1 MSLSPPIAPL
11 RNDQEQSV
19 GLLIIGGVLG
29 WGGQRHHCGVTK
41 SRAWACWSLVM
52 GGVGGSTS
60 EGTMWMVLLVDKWWP
75 VRASRT
81 HAGGDAT
88 GGAVQGANKCLAR
101 LLAEQ

>member
-1 MSLSPPIAPL
+1 
-11 RNDQEQSV
+11 
-19 GLLIIGGVLG
+19 
-29 WGGQRHHCGVTK
+29 
-41 SRAWACWSLVM
+41 M

-88 GGAVQGANKCLAR
+88 GGAVQGANKSLAR